1 MELDSCIRQI
11 LGSRESMQPL
21 KLEIL
26 EAPLLGL
33 FSAKAIGFNLKLHG
47 GGLRDKGKKSDT

>member
-33 FSAKAIGFNLKLHG
+33 FSAKPIGFNLKLHG
-47 GGLRDKGKKSDT
+47 GGVKR